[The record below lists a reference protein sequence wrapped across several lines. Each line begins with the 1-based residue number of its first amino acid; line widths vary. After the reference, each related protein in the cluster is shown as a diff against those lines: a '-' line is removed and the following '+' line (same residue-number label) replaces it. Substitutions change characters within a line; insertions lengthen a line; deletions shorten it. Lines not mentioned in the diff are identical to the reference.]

1 MSIRRV
7 GFGVLLV
14 ILLAKEAASQH
25 PTVSTRVLL
34 SPPGDTLIGVPKLI
48 IRAGATGVMIN
59 PGVRGPIYYLADA
72 RPVPKAIGALGEGP
86 GEYSRP
92 AGLAV
97 KGDTLVV
104 WDVGTRR
111 LTRFLVSGKPLGT
124 RLIQPPR
131 EPKNCIPAGPTIDGD
146 LVCLTG
152 SRDSTRFL
160 NLTSYVIPVWGGG
173 RIRLASRGRSE
184 SSDLALTVQGHDFT
198 SPRLVPVGP
207 FFAGAHGLAKWAAIE
222 NTVDRG
228 GLGHTRVTQGGA
240 DGVTRVWEV
249 PFRPRPSMPLL
260 DSLVSVRVRAL
271 QRRDPFRRLSES
283 DLAGALTRA
292 SRPLP
297 ELVGGARSARVGADG
312 CVWLRMPDEAAG
324 APARVVQRWIV
335 LGSKTAPTG
344 RGVTLDL
351 PQASR
356 VDDVSCTD
364 AVGATSDS
372 DGTPTIVR
380 WIIPSR

>member
-7 GFGVLLV
+7 VFGVLLM
-14 ILLAKEAASQH
+14 IFPSQGAVSQQH
-25 PTVSTRVLL
+25 TVSTRVLL
-34 SPPGDTLIGVPKLI
+34 SPPGDTLVGVPKLI
-48 IRAGATGVMIN
+48 VRAGATGVVIN
-59 PGVRGPIYYLADA
+59 PGVRGPIYYLSDA
-72 RPVPKAIGALGEGP
+72 RPVPKAIGAIGEGP

-92 AGLAV
+92 AGLAM

-111 LTRFLVSGKPLGT
+111 VTRFLVSGKPLGT
-124 RLIQPPR
+124 KLIQPPR

-146 LVCLTG
+146 IVCLTG
-152 SRDSTRFL
+152 SRDSTRYL
-160 NLTSYVIPVWGGG
+160 DLTSYVIPVWGAG

-184 SSDLALTVQGHDFT
+184 SSDLALTVQGHEFT
-198 SPRLVPVGP
+198 SPRLIPVGP

-222 NTVDRG
+222 NKVSPD
-228 GLGHTRVTQGGA
+228 GLGHVRVTQGGD

-249 PFRPRPSMPLL
+249 PFSARPSKPLL
-260 DSLVSVRVRAL
+260 DSLVTARVRAL
-271 QRRDPFRRLSES
+271 QQRDPFRRLNES

-292 SRPLP
+292 SQPLP
-297 ELVGGARSARVGADG
+297 KLVGGARSVRVGADG
-312 CVWLRMPDEAAG
+312 CVWLRMPDESAG
-324 APARVVQRWIV
+324 VPTRVVQHWIV
-335 LGSKTAPTG
+335 VGSTTGGNG
-344 RGVTLDL
+344 RGMPVDL

-364 AVGATSDS
+364 AVGATADS

-380 WIIPSR
+380 WIVTKR